1 MSSYPAYPTGL
12 YGPPIH
18 TSAPPGI
25 PQVPPGVSAASL
37 GLRPAQH
44 HAGIP
49 MAHQG
54 IPHPGP
60 GDGQQMVP
68 TQVLQ
73 PGGHGMPQTS
83 QGLPSHPAWCYLPPM
98 SSASSILPV
107 QAPDKDDKF
116 NFGFST
122 TELQARLQKDVI
134 DYAVN
139 TGMNTSVNQPT
150 SSMVVEDTTNNTVNL
165 AVPQPLPQPSETVVE
180 RPPAP
185 PKPSKPKKVAG
196 VRSSSTK
203 KRQRK
208 PELWKK
214 NVSKVKKIRG
224 EAHLSRNGT
233 FIPAKNV
240 EKVDCATCSFRCNE
254 NYSEDLRQQLFN
266 MFYSLGSNES
276 QKQFVCQ
283 NVTEET
289 TKQNNKKS
297 EDGSSVENRRKVSR
311 KYYLPENDNSRK
323 QVCSRF
329 FRGTLAVGKSFI
341 THALK
346 HKQFGCYMG
355 QEKRGKPHNKT
366 PTDQVDTARAHIEA
380 VLCLDSNTAK
390 KKSVKKRC
398 AEKGLT
404 VAKMYEMFKIDCL
417 SKNVTPV
424 SLSIYRRVFLT
435 EF

>member
-1 MSSYPAYPTGL
+1 MSSYPAYPHNGL
-12 YGPPIH
+12 YGPP
-18 TSAPPGI
+18 TSVPPGI
-25 PQVPPGVSAASL
+25 PPVPPGVSAASL

-44 HAGIP
+44 HVGIP

-54 IPHPGP
+54 LPPGGQ
-60 GDGQQMVP
+60 GDGSQMVP
-68 TQVLQ
+68 TGLQ

-83 QGLPSHPAWCYLPPM
+83 QGLPGAGHPAWCYLPPM
-98 SSASSILPV
+98 SSASVLPV
-107 QAPDKDDKF
+107 QPPDKEDKF
-116 NFGFST
+116 NFGFTT
-122 TELQARLQKDVI
+122 TELPTRLLNKDVI
-134 DYAVN
+134 DYAVSA
-139 TGMNTSVNQPT
+139 GQSIANQPNPNMSVDNTTGT
-150 SSMVVEDTTNNTVNL
+150 SNI
-165 AVPQPLPQPSETVVE
+165 ALPHEPVME

-185 PKPSKPKKVAG
+185 KPSKPRKVG
-196 VRSSSTK
+196 GGGRSSSGK
-203 KRQRK
+203 KRQRQ

-233 FIPAKNV
+233 YIPAKQV
-240 EKVDCATCSFRCNE
+240 ETVDCTACSFKCNE
-254 NYSEDLRQQLFN
+254 NFSEDLRSQLFN

-283 NVTEET
+283 NVTEES
-289 TKQNNKKS
+289 TKQNNKKT
-297 EDGSSVENRRKVSR
+297 EDGSTRENRRKVSR
-311 KYYLPENDNSRK
+311 KYYLPENDNNRK

-366 PTDQVDTARAHIEA
+366 PSDQVDMARSHI
-380 VLCLDSNTAK
+380 VTILCMDTKSGK

-404 VAKMYEMFKIDCL
+404 VAKMYEMFKTDCMA
-417 SKNVTPV
+417 KNVSPV
-424 SLSIYRRVFLT
+424 SLSIYRRIFHT